1 MVDNT
6 PMSQKNLKVDA
17 NNDQRRL
24 DNFLIYKF
32 PNLPKS
38 KIYSMIRK
46 GEIRI
51 NSKRCKAQTKISLGD
66 EIRLPPYLES
76 EKRDNNFKNLPPKI
90 EKLIKNAIIFDDD
103 DFIVINKPEGISVHG
118 GSGQKF
124 SLIDGVRSIY
134 SSNNIDLCHRLDK
147 ETSGCIVLSKNK
159 LFLKHFNSL
168 LRTKKITKTYLAVI
182 CGKLKKSITVT
193 DKLIARRRNNIKTS
207 LVDDSGKEALSI
219 FSPIK
224 TYKNYTLVEI
234 EILTGKLHQIRAHA
248 ESIKHPVLGDFKY
261 GNINLF
267 KEFYRLHPTF
277 KRLALH
283 SQSIAFLNID
293 DQKHLFVAD
302 LSDDFQKVVKIF
314 S

>member
-24 DNFLIYKF
+24 DNYLIYKF

-66 EIRLPPYLES
+66 EVRLPPYLES
-76 EKRDNNFKNLPPKI
+76 EKRENNFKNLPPKI

-134 SSNNIDLCHRLDK
+134 SSNDIDLCHRLDK

-159 LFLKHFNSL
+159 LFLKHFNGL
-168 LRTKKITKTYLAVI
+168 LRTKKITKKYLAII
-182 CGKLKKSITVT
+182 CGKLKKSMTVT

-219 FSPIK
+219 FNPIK
-224 TYKNYTLVEI
+224 IYKNYTLVEI

-293 DQKHLFVAD
+293 DQQHLFVAD
-302 LSDDFQKVVKIF
+302 LSDDFQRVTKIF

>member
-6 PMSQKNLKVDA
+6 PMSKKNLKVDA

-24 DNFLIYKF
+24 DNFLTYKF

-124 SLIDGVRSIY
+124 SLIDGVRGIY
-134 SSNNIDLCHRLDK
+134 SSNDIDLCHRLDK

-159 LFLKHFNSL
+159 LFLKYFNGL
-168 LRTKKITKTYLAVI
+168 LRTKKITKTYLAII

-193 DKLIARRRNNIKTS
+193 DKLIPRRRNNIKTS

-219 FSPIK
+219 FNPLNI
-224 TYKNYTLVEI
+224 YKNYTLVEI

-261 GNINLF
+261 GNIKLF

-293 DQKHLFVAD
+293 DQQHLFVAD
-302 LSDDFQKVVKIF
+302 LNDDFQRVTKIF

>member
-1 MVDNT
+1 
-6 PMSQKNLKVDA
+6 MSQKNLKVDA

-159 LFLKHFNSL
+159 LFLKHFNGL
-168 LRTKKITKTYLAVI
+168 LRTKKITKTYLAII

-267 KEFYRLHPTF
+267 KEFYRLHPIF

-293 DQKHLFVAD
+293 DQQHLFVAD
-302 LSDDFQKVVKIF
+302 LSDDFQRVTKIF

>member
-1 MVDNT
+1 
-6 PMSQKNLKVDA
+6 MSKKNLKVDA

-76 EKRDNNFKNLPPKI
+76 EKRDNNFKNLPAKI

-134 SSNNIDLCHRLDK
+134 SSNDIDLCHRLDK

-159 LFLKHFNSL
+159 LFLKHFNAL
-168 LRTKKITKTYLAVI
+168 LRTKKITKTYLAII
-182 CGKLKKSITVT
+182 CGKLKKSMTVT
-193 DKLIARRRNNIKTS
+193 DKLIVRRRNNIKTS

-219 FSPIK
+219 FNPIK
-224 TYKNYTLVEI
+224 IYENYTLVEI

-293 DQKHLFVAD
+293 DQQHLFVAD
-302 LSDDFQKVVKIF
+302 LSDDFQRVTKIF